1 MTSELSFNAR
11 LAELE
16 QTDGIV
22 ISGRESRL
30 STPTKDTLLGV
41 ISEILPVRF
50 NLLTR
55 RIELDGEP
63 IGGDFLNTL
72 HLRLAEEFKLNVSKD
87 NAADAAIV
95 VAERNAYHPVRD
107 YLKSLRDPLPASDW
121 SALADRCFDVSEEAA
136 TLHLQRQL
144 IGLVARAMRPGCKFH
159 TCLVLQ
165 STGQGNGKSG
175 FWGTL
180 GGEWFSDSLGDL
192 RNLKDDL
199 LILHGAW
206 IHEWGEIDC
215 VLGKRESE
223 AIKRFLSAS
232 FDDVRKPY
240 ARVADRLQRS
250 CGIVGTTNRLD
261 FIKDFTGNRRFP
273 IIPVKTVNS
282 QWVTN
287 HRDQIWCSA
296 FQAFSDG
303 ERWHYERDEID
314 QINKAAMAFAAS
326 DPLLE
331 HLESVLE
338 DNPGISEVCVAQAL
352 VWMGRCD
359 ERRDPKVTR
368 PLARCFQQLGWTPAP
383 ARRRYRLDN
392 GVNTDKTTGWIRPT
406 RQDQPPDPQRGEG
419 EHLGRGR
426 YQLDLLK

>member
-1 MTSELSFNAR
+1 MSSELSFSAR

-16 QTDGIV
+16 QADGIV
-22 ISGRESRL
+22 LGGRESRL
-30 STPTKDTLLGV
+30 SAPTKDTLLGV
-41 ISEILPVRF
+41 ISEVLPVRF

-55 RIELDGEP
+55 RIERNGEP

-72 HLRLAEEFKLNVSKD
+72 HLVLAEEFKLNVSKD
-87 NAADAAIV
+87 NAADAAII

-107 YLKSLRDPLPASDW
+107 YLNSLRDPLPASDW
-121 SALADRCFDVSEEAA
+121 SALADRCFAVPEAAA

-144 IGLVARAMRPGCKFH
+144 IGLVARAMRPGCKLH

-165 STGQGNGKSG
+165 STEQGNGKSS
-175 FWGTL
+175 FWATL

-192 RNLKDDL
+192 RNLKDDQ
-199 LILHGAW
+199 LILHSAW
-206 IHEWGEIDC
+206 LHEWGEIDC

-240 ARVADRLQRS
+240 ARVTDRLQRS

-273 IIPVKTVNS
+273 IIPVRAVNS
-282 QWVTN
+282 EWVEE

-296 FQAFSDG
+296 FQAFNAG

-338 DNPGISEVCVAQAL
+338 DHPGVNEVCVAQAL

-359 ERRDPKVTR
+359 ERRDAKVTR
-368 PLARCFQQLGWTPAP
+368 PLARCFQQLGWTPTP
-383 ARRRYRLDN
+383 ARRRYTLDN
-392 GVNTDKTTGWIRPT
+392 GVTTDKTTGWIK
-406 RQDQPPDPQRGEG
+406 PPE
-419 EHLGRGR
+419 
-426 YQLDLLK
+426 

>member
-1 MTSELSFNAR
+1 MTSELSFSAR

-22 ISGRESRL
+22 IGGRESRL

-41 ISEILPVRF
+41 ISEVLPVRF

-55 RIELDGEP
+55 RIEQDGVP

-72 HLRLAEEFKLNVSKD
+72 HLRLAEECKLNVTKD

-107 YLKSLRDPLPASDW
+107 YLNSLRDPLSVNDW
-121 SALADRCFDVSEEAA
+121 SELADRCFGVGEAA
-136 TLHLQRQL
+136 ATQHLQRQL
-144 IGLVARAMRPGCKFH
+144 IGLVARAMRPGCKLH

-165 STGQGNGKSG
+165 STEQGNGKSS
-175 FWGTL
+175 FWATL

-192 RNLKDDL
+192 RNLKDDQ
-199 LILHGAW
+199 LILHSAW
-206 IHEWGEIDC
+206 LHEWGEIDC

-282 QWVTN
+282 QWVTD

-296 FQAFSDG
+296 FQAFRGG
-303 ERWHYERDEID
+303 ERWHYEKGEID

-338 DNPGISEVCVAQAL
+338 DHLDAKEVPVAQAL

-359 ERRDPKVTR
+359 ERRDQKVTR
-368 PLARCFQQLGWTPAP
+368 PLARCFQQLGWTPTP
-383 ARRRYRLDN
+383 ARRRYTLDN
-392 GVNTDKTTGWIRPT
+392 GVITDKTTGWIRPA
-406 RQDQPPDPQRGEG
+406 RQDQPPDPPRVEG

-426 YQLDLLK
+426 YQLNFFG

>member
-1 MTSELSFNAR
+1 MTSELSFSAR

-16 QTDGIV
+16 QSNGVALALRDNQ
-22 ISGRESRL
+22 L
-30 STPTKDTLLGV
+30 SAPTKDTLLGV
-41 ISEILPVRF
+41 ISELLPVKF

-55 RIELDGEP
+55 RIELNGEP
-63 IGGDFLNTL
+63 ISGDFLGTL

-107 YLKSLRDPLPASDW
+107 YLNSLRDPLQVNDW
-121 SALADRCFDVSEEAA
+121 SALADRCFGVSEAAA

-144 IGLVARAMRPGCKFH
+144 IGLVARVMRPGCMLH

-165 STGQGNGKSG
+165 STEQGNGKSS
-175 FWGTL
+175 FWATL

-192 RNLKDDL
+192 RNLKDDQ
-199 LILHGAW
+199 LILHSAW
-206 IHEWGEIDC
+206 LHEWGEIDC

-273 IIPVKTVNS
+273 IISVRTVNS
-282 QWVTN
+282 HWVRDN
-287 HRDQIWCSA
+287 RDQIWCSA
-296 FQAFSDG
+296 LQAFNNG
-303 ERWHYERDEID
+303 ERWHYEKDEID
-314 QINKAAMAFAAS
+314 LINKAAMAFAAS

-338 DNPGISEVCVAQAL
+338 EHPGVSEVCVAQAL
-352 VWMGRCD
+352 AWMGRCD

-368 PLARCFQQLGWTPAP
+368 PLARCFQQLGWTPTTT
-383 ARRRYRLDN
+383 RRRYQLDN
-392 GVNTDKTTGWIRPT
+392 GVKTDKTTGWVRPAS
-406 RQDQPPDPQRGEG
+406 
-419 EHLGRGR
+419 
-426 YQLDLLK
+426 